1 MAKKKNFG
9 AIGMGYKDKPGALE
23 LGESGE
29 PKWRETI
36 AKVINDRSKNPKRNV
51 VDLID

>member
-36 AKVINDRSKNPKRNV
+36 VKVINDRSKNPK
-51 VDLID
+51 